1 MEMLDCTSETY
12 NQLKQSD
19 LRDLQTHAHAYTH
32 ASTWEIMT
40 PIYESNTAAPCSSQ
54 RMYITMDGSLR
65 GLEVGGGEVRGGW
78 CGSERHTHTHNSTQH
93 TRSIQVD
100 TMERVGLGWVKGA
113 GGCST
118 NAQMIS
124 TNEHQ

>member
-19 LRDLQTHAHAYTH
+19 LRDLHTHAHAYTH

-54 RMYITMDGSLR
+54 RMYITMDGSLK
-65 GLEVGGGEVRGGW
+65 GGW
-78 CGSERHTHTHNSTQH
+78 GGRGKGWLVWERERHTHTTAHNIHVRYRLTQWKGWF
-93 TRSIQVD
+93 
-100 TMERVGLGWVKGA
+100 GLGE
-113 GGCST
+113 GGGGGGGL
-118 NAQMIS
+118 
-124 TNEHQ
+124 